1 MAMRVRKPARGVNG
15 DCNRHRLHQR
25 YLGVTKPIP
34 INRAVLPYAALRG
47 STLQS
52 LLKSSEAN
60 LMAAHPTN
68 VAFAIKPAEDIPVE
82 AEQVKAPPVK
92 LATDHGHDVR
102 DDEEK
107 LQMWLKEFSWTPK
120 SRKNSVVYLIHPGD
134 KRELVPIVDGYT
146 PMVMGNPLT
155 GVTCKRFR
163 YQWTPISWSKVKER
177 TIKRSA
183 NSRRE
188 RVNNVQ
194 YTHGSPST
202 EDPSIVN
209 RPPWPAAND
218 SAHQG
223 ASTESPSEPL
233 RGEHN
238 FMEQVAL
245 LRVARQLR
253 LRQEHAEKQ
262 GFMVD
267 VAGIRTGAK
276 QYNRRR
282 AIFKRRK
289 LKAKR
294 QYKELKAD
302 YWLGKNQYTQ
312 RAFLRQFLEQHGE
325 PIVTVI
331 RDITEDQADALIS
344 FADLYYPRYMNRDF
358 WNKEPED
365 TVDPDLDRTITTEEI
380 IRRAEM
386 KIRDEAHRQASY
398 YRSWLRGHANRKESP
413 FDTYYRM
420 HVVTKVHTRS
430 HKHRVFEVRQQAAR
444 RVAAKRVT
452 SHDQTGVFNPS
463 SGKENSWVE
472 AIYLT
477 HSPEVYSKLI
487 HADQVQ
493 QKLITTHDSAM
504 NKVVEYLNLV
514 FSKEHGMILPSSLY
528 GGTKQHYASPAVP

>member
-34 INRAVLPYAALRG
+34 INRAVLPYAALR
-47 STLQS
+47 SNTLQS
-52 LLKSSEAN
+52 LLKSNEAN
-60 LMAAHPTN
+60 LMAAHPTS

-107 LQMWLKEFSWTPK
+107 YQAWLKEFSWTPK

-163 YQWTPISWSKVKER
+163 YQWTPISWNKVKER
-177 TIKRSA
+177 AIKRSA

-223 ASTESPSEPL
+223 AHVTPPSVTL
-233 RGEHN
+233 KGEHN
-238 FMEQVAL
+238 FMEQVAA
-245 LRVARQLR
+245 LRETRQLMLRDMHYARYNPKR
-253 LRQEHAEKQ
+253 LRRS
-262 GFMVD
+262 
-267 VAGIRTGAK
+267 IRMA
-276 QYNRRR
+276 
-282 AIFKRRK
+282 RRK
-289 LKAKR
+289 ELRAKR
-294 QYKELKAD
+294 QYKELRAD
-302 YWLGKNQYTQ
+302 YWLGRNQYSQ
-312 RAFLRQFLEQHGE
+312 RAFLRQFLKQHSE

-331 RDITEDQADALIS
+331 RDITEDQADALES
-344 FADLYYPRYMNRDF
+344 FAALYYPQYMNRDF
-358 WNKEPED
+358 WNKEQED

-380 IRRAEM
+380 IHRAEM
-386 KIRDEAHRQASY
+386 KIQDEDEAFRKEEATREAHRQASY

-420 HVVTKVHTRS
+420 NVVTKVHLRS
-430 HKHRVFEVRQQAAR
+430 HKQAVFEVRQQAAR

-452 SHDQTGVFNPS
+452 SHDQAGIRNPS

-477 HSPEVYSKLI
+477 RSPEVYSKLI

-493 QKLITTHDSAM
+493 QKLTTTHDSAM

-514 FSKEHGMILPSSLY
+514 FSKEHGMILPSSLF
-528 GGTKQHYASPAVP
+528 GT